1 MDVFQHM
8 SDVDIHLVNVRD
20 LTLFHWKLAD
30 TLRVSLPVFSTCC
43 LLEAV
48 VTSMSSGVF

>member
-1 MDVFQHM
+1 MDVFQHV
-8 SDVDIHLVNVRD
+8 SDVDIHLVNTGD

-30 TLRVSLPVFSTCC
+30 TLKVSLPVFSTCS
-43 LLEAV
+43 LEAV

>member
-1 MDVFQHM
+1 MDVFQHV
-8 SDVDIHLVNVRD
+8 SDVDIHLVNVED
-20 LTLFHWKLAD
+20 LEARRYFE
-30 TLRVSLPVFSTCC
+30 SLPSQLLAVFSTCC